1 MTKDKY
7 EQLEFETI
15 QKLNDQYFK
24 VDDTSGLHS
33 WDINARMYR
42 FSKEVDD
49 FHRQAALDIIA
60 EDEIVLWGTRYRMA
74 KKAFM
79 WASRC
84 NDVSDGMK
92 PIWGTEDA
100 STRWGKAL
108 GKIRKKY
115 AEVRALHKC
124 QQQLHADAAAISKWF
139 ANMTASEI
147 ECAYELD

>member
-1 MTKDKY
+1 MKKEDY
-7 EQLEFETI
+7 EKLEFETI
-15 QKLNDQYFK
+15 QKLDNKYLQ
-24 VDDTSGLHS
+24 VDDPAELHS
-33 WDINARMYR
+33 WDFNGRMHR
-42 FSKEVDD
+42 FNQELDN
-49 FHRQAALDIIA
+49 FHRQTTFKIIE

-79 WASRC
+79 WAARC
-84 NDVSDGMK
+84 DDVSNGMK
-92 PIWGTEDA
+92 SIWGTEDA

-147 ECAYELD
+147 ERAYELD

>member
-1 MTKDKY
+1 MKKEDY

-24 VDDTSGLHS
+24 VDDSSGLHS

-79 WASRC
+79 WAARC
-84 NDVSDGMK
+84 DDVSNGMK
-92 PIWGTEDA
+92 SIWGTEDA

-124 QQQLHADAAAISKWF
+124 QQQLHADAAAISQWF

-147 ECAYELD
+147 ERAYELD